1 MQGAPFCKICK
12 MDEGALKEENID
24 IDNKKSEK
32 KNGIKYTV
40 DKMAK
45 KAGVSSRSVSYAGEF
60 TDTIEKIQEKKP
72 DVVSRIVKGEIMV
85 PRLFTTVNE
94 KRRRIVLAGCRKV
107 EES

>member
-1 MQGAPFCKICK
+1 LITDNFIIAKYS
-12 MDEGALKEENID
+12 NID

-72 DVVSRIVKGEIMV
+72 DVVSRIVKGEIIGAKTF
-85 PRLFTTVNE
+85 FTTVNE